1 MEDCIDDTIRSFVKS
16 SRESRSMKRVFSGSR
31 EERSTDEVD
40 DTQSGSSSRD
50 GLFARLSRTREGL
63 FGGVASLFRSATI
76 DESVFEE
83 IEDQL
88 LVADAGIAV
97 SRRVV
102 EHLRQDVK
110 RNRINDEATLRR
122 SLGTILTDLL
132 SPCQADPFE
141 FPPGR
146 PQVVMMVGVNGVGK
160 TTTLAKIAARHQEEG
175 ARVMFAAC
183 DTFRA
188 AAIEQ
193 LQTWG
198 ERLDIPVVAQAH
210 GVDAAAV
217 AFDAYISACAREM
230 TLLLV
235 DTAGRQHAHGDLM
248 EQLKKVKRVLGKAEP
263 AAPDEVWLTVDAG
276 NGQNVLSQVQ
286 HFHEAVNL
294 TGICMTKLDGTAK
307 GGVILAV
314 AEKFGIPI
322 RYIGTG
328 EKAGDLQPFDAAEF
342 AEALLPGTPQ

>member
-1 MEDCIDDTIRSFVKS
+1 
-16 SRESRSMKRVFSGSR
+16 MKRNFSGSR
-31 EERSTDEVD
+31 DEGSAEEVD
-40 DTQSGSSSRD
+40 DKQSDPSSRS
-50 GLFARLSRTREGL
+50 GLIARLSRTREGL
-63 FGGVASLFRSATI
+63 FGGVASLFRGATV

-102 EHLRQDVK
+102 EHLRQDV
-110 RNRINDEATLRR
+110 RQNRINDEATLRL
-122 SLGTILTDLL
+122 SLGAILTDLF
-132 SPCQADPFE
+132 SPSQADSIE
-141 FPPGR
+141 FPEGR
-146 PQVVMMVGVNGVGK
+146 PLVVMMVGVNGVGK
-160 TTTLAKIAARHQEEG
+160 TTTLAKIAARFQGEG
-175 ARVMFAAC
+175 ARVMLAAC

-198 ERLDIPVVAQAH
+198 ERLGIPVVAQAH

-217 AFDAYISACAREM
+217 AFDAYSSACAREM

-235 DTAGRQHAHGDLM
+235 DTAGRQHTHGDLV
-248 EQLKKVKRVLGKAEP
+248 EQLKKVKRVLGKANP
-263 AAPDEVWLTVDAG
+263 MVPDEVWLTVDAG

-314 AEKFGIPI
+314 ADKFGIPI

-328 EKAGDLQPFDAAEF
+328 EKVGDLRPFDAVEF
-342 AEALLPGTPQ
+342 VEALLPEIPR

>member
-1 MEDCIDDTIRSFVKS
+1 
-16 SRESRSMKRVFSGSR
+16 MKRNFSGNRDEGSA
-31 EERSTDEVD
+31 EEVD
-40 DTQSGSSSRD
+40 DKQSDPSSCG

-63 FGGVASLFRSATI
+63 FGGVASLFRGATI

-102 EHLRQDVK
+102 EHLRQDVR
-110 RNRINDEATLRR
+110 RNRINDEATLRL
-122 SLGTILTDLL
+122 SLRAILTDLL
-132 SPCQADPFE
+132 SPCQADSIE
-141 FPPGR
+141 FPEGR
-146 PQVVMMVGVNGVGK
+146 PLVVMMVGVNGVGK
-160 TTTLAKIAARHQEEG
+160 TTTLAKIAARYRDEE

-198 ERLDIPVVAQAH
+198 ERLGIPVVAQVH

-217 AFDAYISACAREM
+217 AFDAYSSACAREM

-235 DTAGRQHAHGDLM
+235 DTAGRQHTHGDLV
-248 EQLKKVKRVLGKAEP
+248 EQLKKVKRVLGKANP
-263 AAPDEVWLTVDAG
+263 VVPDEVWLTVDAG

-322 RYIGTG
+322 RYTGTG
-328 EKAGDLQPFDAAEF
+328 EKVGDLRPFDADEF
-342 AEALLPGTPQ
+342 VEALLPEIPR

>member
-1 MEDCIDDTIRSFVKS
+1 M
-16 SRESRSMKRVFSGSR
+16 SRIFSGTRDENSA
-31 EERSTDEVD
+31 EEVD
-40 DTQSGSSSRD
+40 DMQSGSSSHS

-63 FGGVASLFRSATI
+63 FGGVVSLFRGATI
-76 DESVFEE
+76 DESAFEE

-110 RNRINDEATLRR
+110 RNRISDEATLRL

-132 SPCQADPFE
+132 SPCQAEPLV
-141 FPPGR
+141 FPTGR
-146 PQVVMMVGVNGVGK
+146 PLVVMMVGVNGVGK
-160 TTTLAKIAARHQEEG
+160 TTTLAKIAARHRDEG

-198 ERLDIPVVAQAH
+198 ERLDVPVVAQGH

-217 AFDAYISACAREM
+217 AFDAYSSACAREM

-235 DTAGRQHAHGDLM
+235 DTAGRQHTHGDLV
-248 EQLKKVKRVLGKAEP
+248 EQLIKVKRVLGKADP
-263 AAPDEVWLTVDAG
+263 AVPDEVWLTVDAG

-328 EKAGDLQPFDAAEF
+328 EKAGDLRPFDAAEYV
-342 AEALLPGTPQ
+342 EALLPGTPP